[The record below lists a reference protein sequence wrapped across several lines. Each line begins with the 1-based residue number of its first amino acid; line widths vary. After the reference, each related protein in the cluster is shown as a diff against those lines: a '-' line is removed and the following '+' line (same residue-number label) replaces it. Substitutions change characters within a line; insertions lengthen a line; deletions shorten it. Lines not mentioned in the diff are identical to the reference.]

1 MGQVGCIYMNF
12 GLWAIALVPGWL
24 VISQFGLNSDDKKID
39 REKRRLEVNV
49 GQADGVRPLK
59 EDAV

>member
-12 GLWAIALVPGWL
+12 GLWAIALIPSWL
-24 VISQFGLNSDDKKID
+24 VVRQFGLHSDDKKVD
-39 REKRRLEVNV
+39 REKRRLKDADV
-49 GQADGVRPLK
+49 GQADVRPLK

>member
-12 GLWAIALVPGWL
+12 GLWAIALIPSWL
-24 VISQFGLNSDDKKID
+24 VIRQFGLHSDDKKVD
-39 REKRRLEVNV
+39 REKRRLKDADV
-49 GQADGVRPLK
+49 GQADVRPLK